1 MLTTVSR
8 IILRNRLVIIAIL
21 ALFTAF
27 MAYNAT
33 HVKLSYESAKL
44 LSKNDSALLDYQDFK
59 KLFGE
64 DGNIYVIGAH
74 NPEIFKLDQF
84 KAWYR
89 LGNDIRKIHGVE
101 EVLSMTRTKTLVK
114 NPITH
119 RFDFYPVVSREATS
133 QAEVDSL
140 KTKILGLKFYE
151 GLLFNPKTGMNF

>member
-1 MLTTVSR
+1 MLTAASR
-8 IILRNRLVIIAIL
+8 IILRNRPVIIAIL
-21 ALFTAF
+21 ALFTVF

-84 KAWYR
+84 NAWYR
-89 LGNDIRKIHGVE
+89 
-101 EVLSMTRTKTLVK
+101 
-114 NPITH
+114 
-119 RFDFYPVVSREATS
+119 
-133 QAEVDSL
+133 
-140 KTKILGLKFYE
+140 
-151 GLLFNPKTGMNF
+151 